1 MLASHTVNTLEY
13 LWAVHV
19 PWLPMN
25 EQELQELID
34 ELETALEKFELK
46 PEPETHEQAISRAAE
61 RLTLVRKLDELKQ

>member
-1 MLASHTVNTLEY
+1 MRASHTANTLEY
-13 LWAVHV
+13 LWSVRV

-34 ELETALEKFELK
+34 ELETALEKFELE

>member
-13 LWAVHV
+13 LWSMHV

>member
-1 MLASHTVNTLEY
+1 MLASHTMNTLEY
-13 LWAVHV
+13 LWSVRV

>member
-1 MLASHTVNTLEY
+1 MLASHTMNTLEC
-13 LWAVHV
+13 LWSVRV

-34 ELETALEKFELK
+34 ELEAALEKFELK

>member
-1 MLASHTVNTLEY
+1 MLASHTMNTLEY
-13 LWAVHV
+13 LWSVHV

>member
-1 MLASHTVNTLEY
+1 MLASHTMNTLEY
-13 LWAVHV
+13 LWSVRV

-34 ELETALEKFELK
+34 ELEAALEKLELK

>member
-13 LWAVHV
+13 LWSVRV

-61 RLTLVRKLDELKQ
+61 RLTLVRKLDELEQ